1 MLIAIWM
8 FILKSALTTSMYRNT
23 HRNLSIF
30 IVLHLRS
37 LIINEHCL
45 TIKPQQNN
53 FQRMIKIIWKGILW
67 IVLNARNTVL
77 SVYSY
82 KCSSETAPVLGVHQ
96 VETYQYYTMT
106 LLQTLE
112 MFVMRRSDSNLRDD
126 FGILLSYYLDSF
138 IGIVPDHSTQLVAL
152 LFSKQGGQPDEK
164 LKILNSNK
172 IKFIKS

>member
-1 MLIAIWM
+1 M
-8 FILKSALTTSMYRNT
+8 
-23 HRNLSIF
+23 
-30 IVLHLRS
+30 
-37 LIINEHCL
+37 
-45 TIKPQQNN
+45 
-53 FQRMIKIIWKGILW
+53 
-67 IVLNARNTVL
+67 
-77 SVYSY
+77 
-82 KCSSETAPVLGVHQ
+82 HQ

-112 MFVMRRSDSNLRDD
+112 MFVVRRSDSNLRDD

-152 LFSKQGGQPDEK
+152 LFRKQGGQPDEK